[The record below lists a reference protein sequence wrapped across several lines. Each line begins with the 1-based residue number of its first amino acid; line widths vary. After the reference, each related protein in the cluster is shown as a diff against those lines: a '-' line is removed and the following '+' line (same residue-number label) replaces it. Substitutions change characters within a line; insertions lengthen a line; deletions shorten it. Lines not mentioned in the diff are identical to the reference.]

1 MGKIKE
7 ILELYKTKTAK
18 ECYKF
23 EIQENEEPEI
33 LDNKIGGIPY
43 LPIGE
48 EYPLDKN
55 GEPMILLV
63 QINLENLELEDFPK
77 EGVLEI
83 FIDKDLNWPC
93 DYQIRYFK
101 NNLDY
106 RKDFSDI
113 TLENNIYRKTFKT
126 NFRERYRT
134 HANKRL

>member
-77 EGVLEI
+77 
-83 FIDKDLNWPC
+83 
-93 DYQIRYFK
+93 
-101 NNLDY
+101 
-106 RKDFSDI
+106 
-113 TLENNIYRKTFKT
+113 
-126 NFRERYRT
+126 
-134 HANKRL
+134 